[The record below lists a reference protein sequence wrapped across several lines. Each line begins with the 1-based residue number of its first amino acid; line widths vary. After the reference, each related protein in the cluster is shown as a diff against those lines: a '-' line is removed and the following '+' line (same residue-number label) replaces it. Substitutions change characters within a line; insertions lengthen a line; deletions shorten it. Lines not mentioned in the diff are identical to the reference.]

1 MSNPHQEWS
10 GFRASPGKL
19 PPGWSARGDQTTSAY
34 VASSH
39 PDSNLGGAS
48 AGAAVAVSAGFAPIA
63 IATETDGGVIV
74 PASRAAL
81 YAIKPAVGKVPM
93 DGVVPVGPSM
103 DSVGVMGKSAWDIAA
118 TLEVMVGEEAKYR
131 YLDAIEEGWEGL
143 RVGVLRG
150 GGFWDREVVGE
161 QVWLP
166 GFLTD

>member
-1 MSNPHQEWS
+1 
-10 GFRASPGKL
+10 
-19 PPGWSARGDQTTSAY
+19 
-34 VASSH
+34 
-39 PDSNLGGAS
+39 
-48 AGAAVAVSAGFAPIA
+48 
-63 IATETDGGVIV
+63 
-74 PASRAAL
+74 
-81 YAIKPAVGKVPM
+81 M